1 MKESGHYPPR
11 DIVQKIASLR
21 NKLHE
26 HNYRYYVLDQ
36 PVISDAAYDALL
48 KELEELEKQYPELIT
63 PDSPT
68 QRVGTAPLDTFN
80 RIEHRLPMF
89 SLSNTYDT
97 KEIID
102 FEQRVRKLIGD
113 EQKITYVVEPK
124 LDGLAVELV
133 YEQGFFV
140 RGSTRGDGFAGED
153 ITLNLKTIGS
163 LPLRFLPRPESA
175 PERVDIRGE
184 VVMPRQEL
192 EALNRRRA
200 EEGLPLFANPRNAA
214 AGSLRQLDPRITA
227 KRRLDLFC
235 YAVGY
240 HEGVTFTS
248 QWQLLS
254 QLESWGFK
262 VTENRYLADSGEE
275 IIARCQQIE
284 GLRDQLPYDI
294 DGTVI
299 KVNPLVLQRQLGE
312 KSRSPRWAIAYKF
325 KAQEETTKILDI
337 IVQVGRTGALTPVAI
352 MEPVRVGGVEISR
365 ATLHNFD
372 DLHHKDIRIGDRVVV
387 KRAGDVIPEV
397 IAPITALRT
406 GTEQPFPLPT
416 RCPVCGAHVIREPE
430 GIIYRCT
437 AGLSCPAQLT
447 GSIFHFGSKR
457 AMDIDGLGMKLVEQ
471 LVEKG
476 IVKDIADLYNL
487 DAKTLAGLERFGEKS
502 ARNLLEAIEA
512 SKHRSLNRFIYGLGI
527 RHVGEHLAKVVVHH
541 CPELLASGPPDPD
554 TLMNIPEIG
563 PQVAQS
569 IYEFFRE
576 KKNLRVI
583 QKLLDYGVNP
593 QPPAT
598 TEGLQPLAGKTFVIT
613 GTLSQPRSVIKSQ
626 LEQAGARVSGT
637 ISSQTDY
644 LLAGKK
650 PGKKLN
656 QALNVN
662 VAIIS
667 EAELNALLNPRP
679 AENDNQPLLPL
690 LEQQPEPEKNHE
702 K

>member
-541 CPELLASGPPDPD
+541 CPDLLASGPPDPD

-576 KKNLRVI
+576 EKNLRVI

>member
-1 MKESGHYPPR
+1 MKESGHHPPR
-11 DIVQKIASLR
+11 NIIQKIASLR
-21 NKLHE
+21 DKLHE

-36 PVISDAAYDALL
+36 PVISDAAYDAML
-48 KELEELEKQYPELIT
+48 KELERLEKQYPELVT

-68 QRVGTAPLDTFN
+68 QRVGTAPLDSFN
-80 RIEHRLPMF
+80 RIEHRVPMF

-97 KEIID
+97 REIID
-102 FEQRVRKLIGD
+102 FEQRMQKLIGD

-133 YEQGFFV
+133 YERGIFV

-163 LPLRFLPRPESA
+163 LPLRFRPRSESA

-227 KRRLDLFC
+227 RRRLDLFC

-284 GLRDQLPYDI
+284 NLRNQLPYDI

-299 KVNPLVLQRQLGE
+299 KVNSLALQQQLGE

-372 DLHHKDIRIGDRVVV
+372 DLHHKDIRIGDHVVV

-406 GTEQPFPLPT
+406 GTEKPFPLPT

-471 LVEKG
+471 LVGKG
-476 IVKDIADLYNL
+476 IIKDIADLYNL
-487 DAKTLAGLERFGEKS
+487 DAETLAGLERFGEKS

-512 SKHRSLNRFIYGLGI
+512 SKHRPLNRFIYGLGI
-527 RHVGEHLAKVVVHH
+527 RHVGEHLARVVVQH
-541 CPELLASGPPDPD
+541 CPDLLISGPPDPD

-576 KKNLRVI
+576 KKNLSVI
-583 QKLLDYGVNP
+583 RKLLDYGVDP
-593 QPPAT
+593 QPPETA
-598 TEGLQPLAGKTFVIT
+598 EKSQPLAGKSLVIT
-613 GTLSQPRSVIKSQ
+613 GTLSQPRNLVKDR
-626 LEQAGARVSGT
+626 LEKAGARVSGT
-637 ISSQTDY
+637 VSPQTDY
-644 LLAGKK
+644 LLAGKN
-650 PGKKLN
+650 PGSKLERARN
-656 QALNVN
+656 LNVS
-662 VAIIS
+662 VIS
-667 EAELNALLNPRP
+667 ETELEILLNPSSSGS
-679 AENDNQPLLPL
+679 ETQPLLPL

-702 K
+702 Q

>member
-102 FEQRVRKLIGD
+102 FEQRVRKLIGE

-576 KKNLRVI
+576 EKNLRVI

>member
-1 MKESGHYPPR
+1 MKESGHHPPR
-11 DIVQKIASLR
+11 NIIQKIASLR
-21 NKLHE
+21 DKLHE

-36 PVISDAAYDALL
+36 PVISDAAYDAML
-48 KELEELEKQYPELIT
+48 KELERLEKQYPELVT

-68 QRVGTAPLDTFN
+68 QRVGTAPLDSFN
-80 RIEHRLPMF
+80 RIEHRVPMF

-97 KEIID
+97 REIID
-102 FEQRVRKLIGD
+102 FEQRMQKLIGD

-133 YEQGFFV
+133 YERGIFV

-163 LPLRFLPRPESA
+163 LPLRFRPRSESA

-227 KRRLDLFC
+227 RRRLDLFC

-284 GLRDQLPYDI
+284 NLRNQLPYDI

-299 KVNPLVLQRQLGE
+299 KVNSLALQQQLGE

-352 MEPVRVGGVEISR
+352 MEPVRVGGVEVSR

-406 GTEQPFPLPT
+406 GTEQPFPIPT

-430 GIIYRCT
+430 GVIYRCT

-457 AMDIDGLGMKLVEQ
+457 AMDIDGLGTKLVEQ

-476 IVKDIADLYNL
+476 IVKDIADLYHL
-487 DAKTLAGLERFGEKS
+487 DLQTLTGLERFGEKS

-512 SKHRSLNRFIYGLGI
+512 SKHRPLSRFIYGLGI
-527 RHVGEHLAKVVVHH
+527 RHVGEHLARVVVHH
-541 CPELLASGPPDPD
+541 CPNLLASGPPDPD

-569 IYEFFRE
+569 LYEFFRE
-576 KKNLRVI
+576 EKNLQVI
-583 QKLLDYGVNP
+583 QKLLAYGVNP
-593 QPPAT
+593 QPPET
-598 TEGLQPLAGKTFVIT
+598 TRELQPLAGKTLVIT
-613 GTLSQPRSVIKSQ
+613 GTLSQPRSQVKDR
-626 LEQAGARVSGT
+626 LEKAGARVSGT
-637 ISSQTDY
+637 VSPQTDY
-644 LLAGKK
+644 LLAGKN
-650 PGKKLN
+650 PGNKLERARN
-656 QALNVN
+656 LNVS
-662 VAIIS
+662 VIS
-667 EAELNALLNPRP
+667 ETELAILLNSSSSGS
-679 AENDNQPLLPL
+679 EVQSSLPL
-690 LEQQPEPEKNHE
+690 FEQQLEPEKSHE
-702 K
+702 Q